1 MKMNKYSFTVIFLTA
16 LCLITACGGKG
27 KDEGNPEADS
37 LRMELSDRMAEM
49 SEMDLFLDAVN
60 ASMDSVID
68 MDGKVLR
75 TLGESSVSRKQQI
88 LNNIESYKQIL
99 QRQRERLALLEEKL
113 KANGDV
119 NAKNEKL
126 MKTIGSL
133 KKQLEEKDK
142 AIVEL
147 TQELTKRNYDIKT
160 LKGHVEKLNTQV
172 AELQEETKQ
181 QEEALVTQSNMM
193 NEAYVC
199 IGSKKELKEA
209 GLLSGGTLFK
219 KSKLDLSQV
228 NASAFQKIDIRHSKT
243 FKIPGKKVSILTQMP
258 AGSYTITDNGDGT
271 STLTITDATR
281 FWSVSNYLVVRY

>member
-1 MKMNKYSFTVIFLTA
+1 MMNKYSFTVFFLTA
-16 LCLITACGGKG
+16 LCLMTACGGKG
-27 KDEGNPEADS
+27 TDEGNPEADS

-75 TLGESSVSRKQQI
+75 TLGESRVSRKQQI
-88 LNNIESYKQIL
+88 LNNIEAYKQIL

>member
-1 MKMNKYSFTVIFLTA
+1 MNKYSFTVFFLTA
-16 LCLITACGGKG
+16 LCLMTACGGKG
-27 KDEGNPEADS
+27 TDEGNPEADS

-75 TLGESSVSRKQQI
+75 TLGESRVSRKQQI
-88 LNNIESYKQIL
+88 LNNIEAYKQIL

-193 NEAYVC
+193 NEAFVC

>member
-1 MKMNKYSFTVIFLTA
+1 MNKYSFAVFFLTA
-16 LCLITACGGKG
+16 LCLMTACGGKG
-27 KDEGNPEADS
+27 TGEGNPEADS

-88 LNNIESYKQIL
+88 LNNIEAYKQIL

>member
-1 MKMNKYSFTVIFLTA
+1 MNKYSFTVFFLTA
-16 LCLITACGGKG
+16 LCLMTACGGKG
-27 KDEGNPEADS
+27 TDEGNPEADS
-37 LRMELSDRMAEM
+37 LRMEL

-88 LNNIESYKQIL
+88 LNNIEAYKQIL

>member
-1 MKMNKYSFTVIFLTA
+1 MNKYSFTVFFLTA
-16 LCLITACGGKG
+16 LCLMTACGGKG
-27 KDEGNPEADS
+27 TDEGNPEADS

-88 LNNIESYKQIL
+88 LNNIEAYKQIL

-228 NASAFQKIDIRHSKT
+228 NASAFQKIDIRHSKNH
-243 FKIPGKKVSILTQMP
+243 FGLRRK
-258 AGSYTITDNGDGT
+258 
-271 STLTITDATR
+271 R
-281 FWSVSNYLVVRY
+281 

>member
-1 MKMNKYSFTVIFLTA
+1 MNKYSITVIFLTA
-16 LCLITACGGKG
+16 LCLMTACGGKG
-27 KDEGNPEADS
+27 TDEGNPEADS

-88 LNNIESYKQIL
+88 LNNIEAYKQIL

>member
-1 MKMNKYSFTVIFLTA
+1 MNKYSFTVFFLTA
-16 LCLITACGGKG
+16 LCLMTACGGKG
-27 KDEGNPEADS
+27 TDEGNPEADS

-88 LNNIESYKQIL
+88 LNNIEAYKQIL

-271 STLTITDATR
+271 STLTITNATR

>member
-1 MKMNKYSFTVIFLTA
+1 MNKYSFTVFFLTA
-16 LCLITACGGKG
+16 LCLMTACGGKG
-27 KDEGNPEADS
+27 TDEGNPEADS

-88 LNNIESYKQIL
+88 LNNIEAYKQIL

-142 AIVEL
+142 AIIEL

-193 NEAYVC
+193 NEAFVC

>member
-1 MKMNKYSFTVIFLTA
+1 MNKYSITVIFLTA
-16 LCLITACGGKG
+16 LCLMTACGGKG
-27 KDEGNPEADS
+27 TDEGNPEADS

-88 LNNIESYKQIL
+88 LNNIEAYKQIL

-160 LKGHVEKLNTQV
+160 LKGHVE
-172 AELQEETKQ
+172 
-181 QEEALVTQSNMM
+181 
-193 NEAYVC
+193 
-199 IGSKKELKEA
+199 
-209 GLLSGGTLFK
+209 
-219 KSKLDLSQV
+219 
-228 NASAFQKIDIRHSKT
+228 
-243 FKIPGKKVSILTQMP
+243 
-258 AGSYTITDNGDGT
+258 
-271 STLTITDATR
+271 
-281 FWSVSNYLVVRY
+281 

>member
-1 MKMNKYSFTVIFLTA
+1 MNKYSFTVFFLTA
-16 LCLITACGGKG
+16 LCLMTACGGKG
-27 KDEGNPEADS
+27 TDEGNPEADS

-88 LNNIESYKQIL
+88 LNNIEAYKQIL

-193 NEAYVC
+193 NEAFVC

>member
-1 MKMNKYSFTVIFLTA
+1 MMNKYSFTVIFLTA
-16 LCLITACGGKG
+16 LCLMTACGGKG
-27 KDEGNPEADS
+27 TDEGNPEADS

-88 LNNIESYKQIL
+88 LNNIEAYKQIL

>member
-1 MKMNKYSFTVIFLTA
+1 MKKGLAVLLALTM
-16 LCLITACGGKG
+16 LCGVLTACGGKG
-27 KDEGNPEADS
+27 TDEGNPEADS

-88 LNNIESYKQIL
+88 LNNIEAYKQIL

-193 NEAYVC
+193 NEAFVC

>member
-1 MKMNKYSFTVIFLTA
+1 MNKYSFTVIFLTA
-16 LCLITACGGKG
+16 LCLMTACGGKG
-27 KDEGNPEADS
+27 TDEGNPEADS

-49 SEMDLFLDAVN
+49 NEMDLFLDAVN

-88 LNNIESYKQIL
+88 LNNIEAYKQIL

>member
-1 MKMNKYSFTVIFLTA
+1 MMNKYSFTVFFLTA
-16 LCLITACGGKG
+16 LCLMTACGGKG
-27 KDEGNPEADS
+27 TDEGNPEADS

-88 LNNIESYKQIL
+88 LNNIEAYKQIL

>member
-1 MKMNKYSFTVIFLTA
+1 MKMNKYSFTVIFLTT

-88 LNNIESYKQIL
+88 LNNIEAYKQIL

-209 GLLSGGTLFK
+209 GLLSGGSLFK

-228 NASAFQKIDIRHSKT
+228 NVSAFQKIDIRHSKT

-258 AGSYTITDNGDGT
+258 AGSYTITYNGDGT

>member
-1 MKMNKYSFTVIFLTA
+1 MMNKYSFTVFFLTA
-16 LCLITACGGKG
+16 LCLMTACGGKG
-27 KDEGNPEADS
+27 TDEGNPEADS
-37 LRMELSDRMAEM
+37 LRRELSDRMAEM

-88 LNNIESYKQIL
+88 LNNIEAYKQIL

>member
-1 MKMNKYSFTVIFLTA
+1 MMNKYSFTVFFLTA
-16 LCLITACGGKG
+16 LCLMTACGGKG
-27 KDEGNPEADS
+27 TDEGNPEADS

-88 LNNIESYKQIL
+88 LNNIEAYKQIL

-142 AIVEL
+142 AIIEL

-193 NEAYVC
+193 NEAFVC

>member
-1 MKMNKYSFTVIFLTA
+1 MMNKYSFTVFFLTA
-16 LCLITACGGKG
+16 LCLMTACGGKG
-27 KDEGNPEADS
+27 TDEGNPEADS

-88 LNNIESYKQIL
+88 LNNIEAYKQIL

-281 FWSVSNYLVVRY
+281 LWSVSNYLVVRY

>member
-1 MKMNKYSFTVIFLTA
+1 MNKYSFTVFFLTA
-16 LCLITACGGKG
+16 LCLMTACGGKG
-27 KDEGNPEADS
+27 TDEGNPEADS

-88 LNNIESYKQIL
+88 LNNIEAYKQIL

>member
-1 MKMNKYSFTVIFLTA
+1 M
-16 LCLITACGGKG
+16 
-27 KDEGNPEADS
+27 
-37 LRMELSDRMAEM
+37 
-49 SEMDLFLDAVN
+49 
-60 ASMDSVID
+60 
-68 MDGKVLR
+68 
-75 TLGESSVSRKQQI
+75 
-88 LNNIESYKQIL
+88 
-99 QRQRERLALLEEKL
+99 LEEKL

-142 AIVEL
+142 AIIEL

-193 NEAYVC
+193 NEAFVC

>member
-1 MKMNKYSFTVIFLTA
+1 MNKYSFTVFFLTA
-16 LCLITACGGKG
+16 LCLMTACGGKG
-27 KDEGNPEADS
+27 TDEGNPEADS

-88 LNNIESYKQIL
+88 LNNIEAYKQIL

-209 GLLSGGTLFK
+209 GLLSGGSLFK

>member
-1 MKMNKYSFTVIFLTA
+1 MNKYSFTVIFLTA
-16 LCLITACGGKG
+16 LCLMTACGGKG
-27 KDEGNPEADS
+27 TDEGNPEADS

-88 LNNIESYKQIL
+88 LNNIEAYKQIL

>member
-1 MKMNKYSFTVIFLTA
+1 MMNKYSFTVFFLTA
-16 LCLITACGGKG
+16 LCLMTACGGKG
-27 KDEGNPEADS
+27 TDEGNPEADS

-88 LNNIESYKQIL
+88 LNNIEAYKQIL

-271 STLTITDATR
+271 STLTITNATR

>member
-1 MKMNKYSFTVIFLTA
+1 MNKYSFTVFFLTA
-16 LCLITACGGKG
+16 LCLMTACGGKG
-27 KDEGNPEADS
+27 TDEGNPEADS

-49 SEMDLFLDAVN
+49 NEMDLFLDAVN

-88 LNNIESYKQIL
+88 LNNIEAYKQIL

-271 STLTITDATR
+271 STLTITDVTR

>member
-1 MKMNKYSFTVIFLTA
+1 MNKYSFTVFFLTA
-16 LCLITACGGKG
+16 LCLMTACGGKG
-27 KDEGNPEADS
+27 TDEGNPEADS

-88 LNNIESYKQIL
+88 LNNIEAYKQIL

-281 FWSVSNYLVVRY
+281 LWSVSNYLVVRY